1 MLYAFS
7 FNAAFEKT
15 VSTVYKGTRH
25 DYLKT
30 TWKCVALNNKM
41 TFTNSTKVY
50 KKIYPEEQHNYLE
63 RIQNKSVKICLQ

>member
-7 FNAAFEKT
+7 FNAAFEIT

-41 TFTNSTKVY
+41 TVTN
-50 KKIYPEEQHNYLE
+50 
-63 RIQNKSVKICLQ
+63 LQQIVPRGAT

>member
-30 TWKCVALNNKM
+30 TWKCVALDTKM
-41 TFTNSTKVY
+41 TVTNSTKVY
-50 KKIYPEEQHNYLE
+50 KKIYP
-63 RIQNKSVKICLQ
+63 

>member
-25 DYLKT
+25 DYLRT

-41 TFTNSTKVY
+41 TVTNLQ
-50 KKIYPEEQHNYLE
+50 KKMYPEEQHNYLE
-63 RIQNKSVKICLQ
+63 R

>member
-15 VSTVYKGTRH
+15 VFTVYKGTRH

-30 TWKCVALNNKM
+30 TWKCVSLNNKM
-41 TFTNSTKVY
+41 TVTNSTKVY
-50 KKIYPEEQHNYLE
+50 KKCTQRSNIIIWRDNTKQ
-63 RIQNKSVKICLQ
+63 KC